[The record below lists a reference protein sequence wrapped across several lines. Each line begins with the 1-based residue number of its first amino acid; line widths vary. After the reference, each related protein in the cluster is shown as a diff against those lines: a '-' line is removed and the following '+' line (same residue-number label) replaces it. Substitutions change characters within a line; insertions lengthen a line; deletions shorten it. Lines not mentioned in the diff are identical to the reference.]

1 MEITNEIVERM
12 ISIRKMSMLDPDCYF
27 LVCQEQKVY
36 TIRLE
41 DEQAFNNKSLQDNN
55 VGIIKQ
61 GNILPSKNNK

>member
-1 MEITNEIVERM
+1 
-12 ISIRKMSMLDPDCYF
+12 MSMLDPECYF

-55 VGIIKQ
+55 VGYYKAGKYTPIK
-61 GNILPSKNNK
+61 K

>member
-1 MEITNEIVERM
+1 MEITNKIVQRM
-12 ISIRKMSMLDPDCYF
+12 VSIRKMSMLDPDCYF

-55 VGIIKQ
+55 VGYYKAGKYTPIK
-61 GNILPSKNNK
+61 K